1 MTVVKKLYLTAKKM
15 GCDFEIEHYPET
27 ASCSGTHYLTV
38 HNISTPE
45 EWITLNEVVAEDPFF
60 IEWGHALTGVQ
71 YENDLPSGEV
81 MMICLCKNW

>member
-1 MTVVKKLYLTAKKM
+1 MTIMKKLYLTAKKM
-15 GCDFEIEHYPET
+15 GCDFEIEHSPET

-45 EWITLNEVVAEDPFF
+45 AWVALNAIVAEDPFF
-60 IEWGHALTGVQ
+60 IEWGHTRAGIQ

-81 MMICLCKNW
+81 IMVYLYRNW